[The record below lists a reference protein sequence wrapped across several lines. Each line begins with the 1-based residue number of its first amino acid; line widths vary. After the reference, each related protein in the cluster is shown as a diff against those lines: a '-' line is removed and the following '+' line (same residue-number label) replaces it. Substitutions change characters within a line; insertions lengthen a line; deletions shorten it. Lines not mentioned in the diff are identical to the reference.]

1 MGRPQPKNAAPEIQV
16 IIDFHTHI
24 GQLYGL
30 RGIGEGEPVTWKEII
45 ARLDADGVDQAVLLP
60 SGVSPEAVTFPSLVY
75 WEGMSVRD
83 QFLGAAQHRDR
94 LIPFGDLDPRWLG
107 NRPDTD
113 FRPLLNW
120 FLDHGARG
128 IGEITANIPADDPRT
143 VNLFRQIGELGLPV
157 LIHNVG
163 FQPGTYGLQDD
174 PGMPRIERLLQA
186 APDTIIVGH
195 GQGFWAEIGDD
206 ITPESKTGYPKG
218 PVAAEGALPRLL
230 RTYPNLYADISA
242 NSGHNALT
250 RTPEFGVRFLNQYQ
264 DKLLFGTD
272 HLYGMR
278 DLHMPHLEYLK
289 GLLAEGKLSQA
300 AYDKITGLN
309 ALRILRP
316 A

>member
-1 MGRPQPKNAAPEIQV
+1 VV
-16 IIDFHTHI
+16 IDIHTHI

-30 RGIGEGEPVTWKEII
+30 YTIGEGQPITWEEII
-45 ARLDADGVDQAVLLP
+45 ARLDTEGIDQAVLLA

-75 WEGMSVRD
+75 CENMSVRD
-83 QFLGAAQHRDR
+83 QFLGAARHADR
-94 LIPFGDLDPRWLG
+94 LIPFGNLDPRWLG
-107 NRPDTD
+107 NKPTAD
-113 FRPLLNW
+113 FRPLLGW

-143 VNLFRQIGELGLPV
+143 VNLFQQIGELGFPV

-174 PGMPRIERLLQA
+174 PGMPRLEKLLQS
-186 APDTIIVGH
+186 APDTIIIGH
-195 GQGFWAEIGDD
+195 GQGFWAEIAADV
-206 ITPESKTGYPKG
+206 TPETKMGYPKG
-218 PVAAEGALPRLL
+218 PVTAEGALPRLL

-242 NSGHNALT
+242 NSGYNALT
-250 RTPEFGVRFLNQYQ
+250 RTPEFGIRFLNEFQ

-272 HLYGMR
+272 HTFGRR
-278 DLHMPHLEYLK
+278 DLRMPHLPYLK
-289 GLLAEGKLSQA
+289 GLLAEGKLSKA

-309 ALRILRP
+309 AHRILRP